1 VAESL
6 ELSLLASPTNPLVV
20 FGQACFSMH
29 FAADYILSF
38 VPPHVYIYTIYHLN
52 IGQAACS
59 IGSRLT
65 KYIRYFFVALCGLIP
80 SFVPISLRIE
90 LLQSLTNN
98 LYFSSIIFY
107 FPSIHR
113 STSPTF
119 AMKTTYAILASIAAQ
134 QVAATWSISGQP
146 FKSPQY
152 ANNECSD
159 KQKGGFDWSDLKDG
173 DSNFQYGDFDFSK
186 NWKCSNSVGKRDA
199 LTKRTF
205 GGKAIK
211 NKCSKAQPA
220 SFGCDKRKDGFSIT
234 TIDVSV
240 EFDVEIDLHY
250 TMNDGSSCKQ
260 KSVPCKKDGSTI
272 ENTQCG
278 GAKTVDVYLGSNYKG
293 SKSECEIG
301 LHHIGFDCNP
311 GKPYTPPAPP
321 SPPQA
326 PPSSKPA
333 VSKPVTTSTP
343 AKSSAA
349 PSSSTVSAPCEGAAC
364 KPQSS
369 PAASSPP
376 ASSSCNGGYGEGC
389 PPVQTPPVHFSSQP
403 PYANSSAPLP
413 PTMKTTKVT
422 PPSEHSSTAT
432 PVGESSTIVAPP
444 PAKESSASSCNG
456 AYGESCQASSAM
468 PSPPASTPDAS
479 KPSPP
484 SSSASTPA
492 PGMSSSSPQPSS
504 PSYPPPT
511 VGEVLPTCMNTWL
524 QISTE
529 DCKDNTATDCY
540 CKNPKFTK
548 NVIDCVQARCDTDEQ
563 TKKELQYLV
572 GICASYV
579 PQNPGLVTDCPND
592 TFNNTPATPTGGVR
606 STGAPVNTPAP
617 SGTPAPSMPVTT
629 IVYGSTSLT
638 VPQVHFTTET
648 PVAGATPT
656 APVGLVPGVAP
667 PQTPATTTAAPYPIG
682 STLRPSFLPTGT
694 GAVRPSSPAQFTGAA
709 SPFKAEAKHVMLGA
723 ALAFF
728 AL

>member
-1 VAESL
+1 
-6 ELSLLASPTNPLVV
+6 
-20 FGQACFSMH
+20 
-29 FAADYILSF
+29 
-38 VPPHVYIYTIYHLN
+38 
-52 IGQAACS
+52 
-59 IGSRLT
+59 
-65 KYIRYFFVALCGLIP
+65 
-80 SFVPISLRIE
+80 
-90 LLQSLTNN
+90 
-98 LYFSSIIFY
+98 
-107 FPSIHR
+107 
-113 STSPTF
+113 
-119 AMKTTYAILASIAAQ
+119 MKTTYALLAGLAAQ
-134 QVAATWSISGQP
+134 QAAATWSISGQP

-220 SFGCDKRKDGFSIT
+220 SFGCNKRKDGFSIT

-250 TMNDGSSCKQ
+250 TMNDGSICRQ

-278 GAKTVDVYLGSNYKG
+278 GAQSVDVYLGSRYQG
-293 SKSECEIG
+293 QKSDCEIG

-311 GKPYTPPAPP
+311 GKPYTPPPPP

-326 PPSSKPA
+326 PPSSKPV
-333 VSKPVTTSTP
+333 VSKPATTTP
-343 AKSSAA
+343 PARTSAQT
-349 PSSSTVSAPCEGAAC
+349 PV
-364 KPQSS
+364 Q
-369 PAASSPP
+369 PP
-376 ASSSCNGGYGEGC
+376 ASG
-389 PPVQTPPVHFSSQP
+389 TPHLFSSQP
-403 PYANSSAPLP
+403 PFANSSAPLP
-413 PTMKTTKVT
+413 PTHKTTKAT
-422 PPSEHSSTAT
+422 PPSQESSTAT
-432 PVGESSTIVAPP
+432 PAAESSTILQPP
-444 PAKESSASSCNG
+444 PAHESSVSLCNG
-456 AYGESCQASSAM
+456 GYGDSCKASSAI
-468 PSPPASTPDAS
+468 PSPPASTPGAS
-479 KPSPP
+479 MPLPP
-484 SSSASTPA
+484 SSSASPPT
-492 PGMSSSSPQPSS
+492 PSS
-504 PSYPPPT
+504 PSYSPPA

-540 CKNPKFTK
+540 CKNSKFTK
-548 NVIDCVQARCDTDEQ
+548 NVIDCVQAWCKTDSE
-563 TKKELQYLV
+563 TRETLQYLV
-572 GICASYV
+572 GICAQYV
-579 PQNPGLVTDCPND
+579 PQNPGLVSDCPKD
-592 TFNNTPATPTGGVR
+592 TFNTPATPSGGMR

-617 SGTPAPSMPVTT
+617 SETPVHNMPVTT

-638 VPQVHFTTET
+638 VPQVHFTTQT

-656 APVGLVPGVAP
+656 APVGLVPGIAP
-667 PQTPATTTAAPYPIG
+667 PQTPATTTAAPYPIP
-682 STLRPSFLPTGT
+682 STLKPLFQPTGTGT

-709 SPFKAEAKHVMLGA
+709 SPFKAEVKHVVLGA

>member
-1 VAESL
+1 
-6 ELSLLASPTNPLVV
+6 
-20 FGQACFSMH
+20 
-29 FAADYILSF
+29 
-38 VPPHVYIYTIYHLN
+38 
-52 IGQAACS
+52 
-59 IGSRLT
+59 
-65 KYIRYFFVALCGLIP
+65 
-80 SFVPISLRIE
+80 
-90 LLQSLTNN
+90 
-98 LYFSSIIFY
+98 
-107 FPSIHR
+107 
-113 STSPTF
+113 
-119 AMKTTYAILASIAAQ
+119 MKTTYAILAAIAAQ
-134 QVAATWSISGQP
+134 QAAATWSVSGQP

-159 KQKGGFDWSDLKDG
+159 KQKSGFDWSDIKDG

-250 TMNDGSSCKQ
+250 TMNDGSTCRQ

-293 SKSECEIG
+293 SKSDCEIG

-311 GKPYTPPAPP
+311 GKPYTPPAQP

-333 VSKPVTTSTP
+333 VSKPATTSP
-343 AKSSAA
+343 PVKSSAA
-349 PSSSTVSAPCEGAAC
+349 PLSSTVSAPCEGEAC

-376 ASSSCNGGYGEGC
+376 
-389 PPVQTPPVHFSSQP
+389 VQTPTVHFSSQP
-403 PYANSSAPLP
+403 PFANSSASLP
-413 PTMKTTKVT
+413 PTIKTTKVT
-422 PPSEHSSTAT
+422 PPSEHSSTAIL
-432 PVGESSTIVAPP
+432 VGKSSTIVAPP
-444 PAKESSASSCNG
+444 PAKESSASSCNEG
-456 AYGESCQASSAM
+456 YGESCQASSVTA
-468 PSPPASTPDAS
+468 SSPASTPGAS
-479 KPSPP
+479 KPAPP
-484 SSSASTPA
+484 SLSASTPA
-492 PGMSSSSPQPSS
+492 LGMSSSSPQPSS

-540 CKNPKFTK
+540 CKNSKFTK

-572 GICASYV
+572 GICAQYV
-579 PQNPGLVTDCPND
+579 PQNPGLVTNCPND

-617 SGTPAPSMPVTT
+617 SGAPTPSMPVTT

-648 PVAGATPT
+648 VIAGATPT

-667 PQTPATTTAAPYPIG
+667 PQTPATTTAAPYPIA

-694 GAVRPSSPAQFTGAA
+694 GAIRPSSPAQFTGAA